1 MIKSSLLEN
10 FKKKRSVLFLRESLN
25 QRVEHKD
32 EFMLSVKLE
41 LNLILNAPSG
51 VRVGNSSDILL
62 SMSSFI
68 E

>member
-10 FKKKRSVLFLRESLN
+10 FRKKRSVLFLPESLN

-41 LNLILNAPSG
+41 LNLILNTPSG
-51 VRVGNSSDILL
+51 GEDGE
-62 SMSSFI
+62 FI
-68 E
+68 

>member
-51 VRVGNSSDILL
+51 SEGGE
-62 SMSSFI
+62 FI
-68 E
+68 